1 MIKASPQSIAA
12 PLLAALIASL
22 SALSLSA
29 QQRAYPN
36 IVYILADDLGYGDV
50 GCFNPE
56 SKISTPNL
64 DRLASEGIR
73 FIDAHSPSS
82 VCTPTRYGI
91 LTGRYCWRSRLKA
104 QVLGPWGAT
113 LIEPGRLTAPEL
125 LRQHGYTTACI
136 GKWHLGWDWPT
147 KDGQPPASGP
157 SRLSNVDFTKPLANG
172 PITRGFDSYFG
183 VDLPNYP
190 PYIYLENNHT
200 VGLPSVPNWPVQNRP
215 GPMLPGWNWVNIL
228 PDCAARAVNYIE
240 DAAKGRSVGQ
250 ASKAR
255 DGPPAQ
261 PFFLYFALTSPHY
274 PVVPDPEFR
283 GKSGA
288 GEFGDFVVQTDAVV
302 GQVLD
307 ALKRA
312 GVAENTLVI
321 FTSDNG
327 PEVVE
332 IRPGAYDRLK
342 EYGHASMGQLR
353 GCKRDLWEGGHRV
366 PFIARWPGQIP
377 SGTTSDE
384 TICHVDFMATVAMI
398 LGAKLPDDAAE
409 DSYNILPA
417 LRGEKLAEPIRPAT
431 VHHAASGK
439 FAIRKADWVLLDSPT
454 GDDNG
459 GPQRR
464 GEPQW
469 FKDQRGYQSHDQPG
483 ELYNLA
489 KDIAQRDN
497 LYSQNPDKVREL
509 KELLAKYQREG
520 RSR

>member
-1 MIKASPQSIAA
+1 MVKNLLLGVLVVFSITR
-12 PLLAALIASL
+12 ALP
-22 SALSLSA
+22 A
-29 QQRAYPN
+29 QTANRPN

-56 SKISTPNL
+56 SKIPTPNL

-73 FIDAHSPSS
+73 FTDAHSPSS

-113 LIEPGRLTAPEL
+113 LIEGGRLTAPEL
-125 LRQHGYTTACI
+125 LKQHGYSTACI

-147 KDGQPPASGP
+147 KDGQPAASGP
-157 SRLSNVDFTKPLANG
+157 SRLSNVDFTKPIPNG

-190 PYIYLENNHT
+190 PYIYIENDHT
-200 VGLPSVPNWPVQNRP
+200 VGIPSVPNWPVQNRP
-215 GPMLPGWNWVNIL
+215 GPMLPGWNWVNVL
-228 PDCAARAVNYIE
+228 PDCAARVVRTIE
-240 DAAKGRSVGQ
+240 ELAKIQ
-250 ASKAR
+250 
-255 DGPPAQ
+255 PAK

-288 GEFGDFVVQTDAVV
+288 GDFGDFVVQTDAVV
-302 GQVLD
+302 GQVFD
-307 ALKRA
+307 ALKRT

-342 EYGHASMGQLR
+342 ECGHASMGKLR

-366 PFIARWPGQIP
+366 PFIARWPRQIP
-377 SGTTSDE
+377 AGKTNDE
-384 TICHVDFMATVAMI
+384 TICHVDFMATVAAI
-398 LGAKLPDDAAE
+398 LGAKLPDNAAE

-417 LRGEKLAEPIRPAT
+417 LRGEKLNQPIRPAT
-431 VHHAASGK
+431 VHHAAGGK
-439 FAIRKADWVLLDSPT
+439 FAIRKGDWVLLDAPT

-459 GPQRR
+459 GQQRR

-469 FKDQRGYQSHDQPG
+469 FKDLRAYQPHDQPG
-483 ELYNLA
+483 ELYNLT
-489 KDIAQRDN
+489 KDISQRDN
-497 LYSQNPDKVREL
+497 LYAQQSEKVREL
-509 KELLAKYQREG
+509 RELLVKYQREG